1 MSKWRIIV
9 VVLLTVG
16 PFGVLAGIGSFYM
29 WTHGWGIAF
38 WWLMA
43 ACLSAGY
50 LLGWYWQHK
59 RRLLRPPSFEP
70 PLFWTERDKGAWELV
85 KVRAEAAAHL
95 DPEKLTDLEFYT
107 QQAKDMAQELA
118 AYYNPGATDPVGAL
132 TIPELLAVVEL
143 ASQDLAQLM
152 DNYVPGGHLL
162 TVNDLRLARK
172 IPDWYQSAST
182 VYWMISALFNPVDT
196 GLRYAASKVGL
207 SQPFQMLHKNVLIW
221 FYTAYVHRLGT
232 YLVELNSGRLRVG
245 AARYRQLIQRQMGGD
260 GQPEPAEDGSSSPA
274 TRHPPPATTADV
286 GRVTITLMGQV
297 KAGKSS
303 AVNALLGEQRARTD
317 VLPATSEVTRYELQP
332 EGIPTRLVL
341 LDTVGYAHAGPK
353 EDQVRATS
361 EAAQHS
367 DLLLLVLHARN
378 PARQADLAMLQGLR
392 AWFAARRD
400 LKMPRVLAVLTHI
413 DLLSPAMDWSP
424 PYDWERPQ
432 RPKEKSIEAAAAAV
446 RDQLGEYLVGVVPV
460 CVAPGKVYGVEE
472 WLLPALT
479 EMLDEAHAVGLLRV
493 LKIEFDTEKVKKV
506 LRQMKSVAL
515 EAGKLLWRSLTAP
528 RPAVPPE
535 GGNAAATPR
544 V

>member
-1 MSKWRIIV
+1 MSRWRIIV
-9 VVLLTVG
+9 VALLTVG
-16 PFGVLAGIGSFYM
+16 PFVVLAGIGSYFL
-29 WTHGWGIAF
+29 WTSGEALLF

-59 RRLLRPPSFEP
+59 RQLLRPPNFEP
-70 PLFWTERDKGAWELV
+70 PLFWTDRDKGAWALV
-85 KVRAEAAAHL
+85 KARAEAAARL
-95 DPEKLTDLEFYT
+95 DPDKMTDFDFYT
-107 QQAKDMAQELA
+107 RQAKDMAQELA
-118 AYYNPGATDPVGAL
+118 AYYNPGAEDPVGAL

-143 ASQDLAQLM
+143 ASQDLGQLV
-152 DNYVPGGHLL
+152 DRYVPGGHLL
-162 TVNDLRLARK
+162 TVNDLRLARR
-172 IPDWYQSAST
+172 IPDWYQSASNI
-182 VYWMISALFNPVDT
+182 YWVIAALFDPVGT
-196 GLRYAASKVGL
+196 GLKYAASKVGL
-207 SQPFQMLHKNVLIW
+207 SQPYSMLHKNLLIW

-232 YLVELNSGRLRVG
+232 YLVELNSGRLRMGVP
-245 AARYRQLIQRQMGGD
+245 RYRQLLQQQTEGD
-260 GQPEPAEDGSSSPA
+260 GRPEPAAPA
-274 TRHPPPATTADV
+274 QAPADDV
-286 GRVTITLMGQV
+286 KRVTITLMGQV

-303 AVNALLGEQRARTD
+303 VVNGLLGEQLAKTD

-353 EDQVRATS
+353 EDQVRATR

-378 PARQADLAMLQGLR
+378 PARQADLSMLRQLR
-392 AWFAARRD
+392 DWFAARPD

-446 RDQLGEYLVGVVPV
+446 REQLGEFLVGVVPV
-460 CVAPGKVYGVEE
+460 CAAPGKVYGVEE
-472 WLLPALT
+472 WLLPALA

-493 LKIEFDTEKVKKV
+493 LRIEFDTEKVRKV
-506 LRQMKSVAL
+506 LRQMKAVAL

-528 RPAVPPE
+528 PPPVE
-535 GGNAAATPR
+535 KAAREDAARRAPQ
-544 V
+544 